1 MSPANFS
8 QSLPRLWFRQRLS
21 PMLLPLLPLSWL
33 FRGIVAI
40 RRLLYRRKILS
51 SVALPVPVIVVG
63 NLTVGG
69 SGKTPLTLWLA
80 QNLRERGWHPGII
93 SRGYGGEGGELDAIR
108 PVVPTS
114 EASVV
119 GDEPLLL
126 ARRSGVP
133 VFVGRDRVAAGN
145 ALLAAHPECDVL
157 VSDDGLQHY
166 RLERCV
172 EVAVFDRRGTG
183 NGQLLP
189 AGPLREPMR
198 RLSEVTAVVLNGG
211 AAKTNTASLA
221 DAAGV
226 PRFSM
231 RLIGQRFIAL
241 SDSQKTCSA
250 EDLKGKSLHALAGIG
265 DPSRFFSQLSGLGL
279 EFSPH
284 PFPDHQAY
292 SAEDLSFAR
301 DGVLL
306 MTEKDA
312 VKCSGLALPE
322 AWEAWVLPVEA
333 RIDNIDNKDNVPDR
347 NSLLD
352 MIVEK
357 LNGRAPA

>member
-1 MSPANFS
+1 MSRANNFL
-8 QSLPRLWFRQRLS
+8 QSLPRLWFQESLS
-21 PMLLPLLPLSWL
+21 PLLLLLLPLSWL
-33 FRGIVAI
+33 FRGLVAI
-40 RRLLYRRKILS
+40 RRFLYRQKILS
-51 SVALPVPVIVVG
+51 SVALSVPVIVVG

-69 SGKTPLTLWLA
+69 SGKTPLALWLV
-80 QNLRERGWHPGII
+80 QSLRERGWHPGII
-93 SRGYGGEGGELDAIR
+93 SRGYGGEVGVIR

-114 EASVV
+114 EAAVV

-126 ARRSGVP
+126 AQRGGVP

-172 EVAVFDRRGTG
+172 EIAVFDRRGAG
-183 NGQLLP
+183 NGRLLP

-211 AAKTNTASLA
+211 VAHASLA
-221 DAAGV
+221 DTAGA
-226 PRFSM
+226 PYFSM
-231 RLIGQRFIAL
+231 CLVGQRFIAL
-241 SDSQKTCSA
+241 RNSQETCSA

-265 DPSRFFSQLSGLGL
+265 DPSRFFSQLSGMGL

-292 SAEDLSFAR
+292 STEDLSFAR

-333 RIDNIDNKDNVPDR
+333 RIDNINNAPDG

-352 MIVEK
+352 KIVEK
-357 LNGRAPA
+357 LNGRTPA